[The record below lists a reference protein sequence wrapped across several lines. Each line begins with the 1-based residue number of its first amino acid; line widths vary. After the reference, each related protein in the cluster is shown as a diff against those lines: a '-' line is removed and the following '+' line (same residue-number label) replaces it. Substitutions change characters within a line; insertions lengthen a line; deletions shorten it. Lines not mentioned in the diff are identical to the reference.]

1 MRGPPGAGRK
11 VYLLGHEIS
20 YSRSPDMQN
29 AAFRAVGLDW
39 TYELLDVPPAD
50 LLAALSAMRRGD
62 VAGANVTIPHKQP
75 VMQFMDALDAEAV
88 KAHAVNT
95 IVHDGDRLVGSN
107 TDIAAIREAIAGV
120 GLEPRGASAVI
131 FGAGASARAASVA
144 LEGAHV
150 TFVSRHPDETDL
162 PGRVIAWDD
171 ASLHGLVR
179 AADLLINATP
189 LGRRDE
195 MPIRPAALPRD
206 GAVIDLVYV
215 TGGTPLVRKAR
226 SLGLRTADGWE
237 ILLAQGARS
246 FEAWTGRAAPV
257 SAMRETLQP

>member
-1 MRGPPGAGRK
+1 M
-11 VYLLGHEIS
+11 H
-20 YSRSPDMQN
+20 N
-29 AAFRAVGLDW
+29 AAFRALGLDW
-39 TYELLDVPPAD
+39 TYELLDVPPGE
-50 LLAALSAMRRGD
+50 LPSALERLRQED
-62 VAGANVTIPHKQP
+62 TAGANVTIPHKQA
-75 VMQFMDALDAEAV
+75 VMQHMDSLDAEAV
-88 KAHAVNT
+88 KARAVNT
-95 IVHDGDRLVGSN
+95 IVRDGDRLTGSN
-107 TDIAAIREAIAGV
+107 TDIAAIRAAIAGV
-120 GLEPRGASAVI
+120 AVEPKGANAVI
-131 FGAGASARAASVA
+131 FGAGGSARATSVA

-179 AADLLINATP
+179 AADLLVNATP

-206 GAVIDLVYV
+206 GAVIDLVYI

-246 FEAWTGRAAPV
+246 FEMWTGRPAPV

>member
-1 MRGPPGAGRK
+1 VEADRK
-11 VYLLGHEIS
+11 LNVYLLGHEIS

-29 AAFRAVGLDW
+29 AAFRALGLDW
-39 TYELLDVPPAD
+39 TYELLDVSPSELP
-50 LLAALSAMRRGD
+50 AALAGLRRED
-62 VAGANVTIPHKQP
+62 VAGANVTIPHKQA

-88 KAHAVNT
+88 KARAVNT
-95 IVHDGDRLVGSN
+95 IVHDGKRLVGSN
-107 TDIAAIREAIAGV
+107 TDIAAIRAALASV
-120 GLEPRGASAVI
+120 GLPPKGANVVI
-131 FGAGASARAASVA
+131 FGAGGSARAASVA

-150 TFVSRHPDETDL
+150 TFVSRHPDATDL

-179 AADLLINATP
+179 AADLLVNATP

-246 FEAWTGRAAPV
+246 FEAWTGQAAPV